1 MRFVATLSL
10 YAFLGTLLS
19 TATAITIPW
28 HSSLQPV
35 FLGSGV
41 QMDTAQITPLGVSVD
56 ATGVKWQNKVTSYQL
71 LDYTSLTSTLT
82 KFHFN
87 AWAEAKFRLGG
98 GSFSFDASYLRTFD
112 GNHRRWQVDAT
123 MQNTA
128 TISKPKLNA
137 DSLKYAS
144 NPTAFQSFFGNYAV
158 TGIRYQRAIHILF
171 DLTFSRSYSETE
183 FQATINASYKWIKG
197 GASASELLSQL
208 NQWTSLTISAEVEGQ
223 GGPIIIAVANTG
235 NLDDLR
241 KAVSDQ
247 LVKWDGTPPDP
258 NDAGNIY
265 DVYLTPYTSIPPGI
279 VVNSGQ
285 SPAQANLISAMATLA
300 KLELAAT
307 RLHQIQD
314 EDAYIYEKDP
324 VTKAYIYGRAI
335 GYLFGKTKNGVH
347 VDGTGK
353 LDEVSLKM
361 DKQYAYVVD
370 LVNGVPTKDPK
381 VSFSFD
387 DPDVVKWRVLQA
399 MWNPNGANSII
410 YIEIYSSTIV
420 TPTTASPS
428 DTANWGVNVYLNMPV
443 VNNFYQ
449 PNTPITGDVS
459 YRSNLDPVTG
469 IPHRYAVLYYD
480 HPAQHTDFSL
490 QLTTDGG
497 GWHTNAIN
505 WSGWPTPLLFIPG
518 GQFIP
523 LP

>member
-1 MRFVATLSL
+1 MIATVRDVTCKLCFVATLSL

-19 TATAITIPW
+19 SANAITIPW

-35 FLGSGV
+35 VLGSGV

-56 ATGVKWQNKVTSYQL
+56 ATSVKWQNKVTSYQL

-137 DSLKYAS
+137 DALKYAS
-144 NPTAFQSFFGNYAV
+144 NPSASQNFFGNYAV
-158 TGIRYQRAIHILF
+158 TGIRYNRAIHILF

-241 KAVSDQ
+241 KTVSDQ

-265 DVYLTPYTSIPPGI
+265 DVYLTPYTNIPPGI
-279 VVNSGQ
+279 AVNSGQ
-285 SPAQANLISAMATLA
+285 SPAQANLISALATLS

-314 EDAYIYEKDP
+314 EDAYLFEKDP
-324 VTKAYIYGRAI
+324 VSKAYIYGRAI

-353 LDEVSLKM
+353 LDEVSLKV

-370 LVNGVPTKDPK
+370 LVNGIPTKDPK

-387 DPDVVKWRVLQA
+387 DPDVVKWRVLEAKRHPGHAGEPMTLQIELYGMA
-399 MWNPNGANSII
+399 PRCSNSFGCGILWHKI
-410 YIEIYSSTIV
+410 LFEYVSVSNRPFLPQRYTDKRRRV
-420 TPTTASPS
+420 LPC
-428 DTANWGVNVYLNMPV
+428 
-443 VNNFYQ
+443 Q
-449 PNTPITGDVS
+449 P
-459 YRSNLDPVTG
+459 
-469 IPHRYAVLYYD
+469 
-480 HPAQHTDFSL
+480 
-490 QLTTDGG
+490 
-497 GWHTNAIN
+497 
-505 WSGWPTPLLFIPG
+505 
-518 GQFIP
+518 
-523 LP
+523 